1 MANPH
6 LFIHYKTATHT
17 GPARPWW
24 ISKKLGMPAQAIRQ
38 DRILDEAIASSGDA
52 RRLTDLFGLSI
63 TQAARYT
70 TAADH
75 RGMAGFELAHR

>member
-1 MANPH
+1 M
-6 LFIHYKTATHT
+6 
-17 GPARPWW
+17 
-24 ISKKLGMPAQAIRQ
+24 SAQAIRQ
-38 DRILDEAIASSGDA
+38 DRILDEAIATAGDA

-75 RGMAGFELAHR
+75 PGMADFEHRGR